1 MGAPHPASAVDP
13 PRGQHHGEW
22 TPGLAGDEQGG
33 WGGARSWG
41 TWGRTLVVP
50 SFPSVL
56 RGQRGTS
63 ALLPWGYGE
72 LFPGGNPVDK
82 EHHGGGG
89 SAGPGKPLQGQGLG
103 CTRAGL
109 ARSHDASPS
118 QALRTSLAILE
129 REGWKGCQERLG
141 GTPKPRTGGQGMGS
155 AQLCCR
161 RAEATQGV

>member
-33 WGGARSWG
+33 RGGARSWG

-89 SAGPGKPLQGQGLG
+89 STGPGKPLQGQGLG

-161 RAEATQGV
+161 RAEATRGV